1 MLRERVGMT
10 TVAQQLATTLKE
22 IGVRYI
28 FGVPSGNWIDYM
40 AAIES
45 TDGLD
50 FILVSN
56 ESSCGFM
63 ADVCWRLTG
72 TVAACFGTFGPGACN
87 LSTGVC
93 GGYLDRAPMLAFT
106 DEMSAAMRPRITQ
119 MNIDHQALFRPIT
132 KWTTRISPETVRQ
145 TLHQAVKIATSE
157 VPGPV
162 HIGLPA
168 DGMALQPA
176 AEADTTM
183 PTADSLPVPD
193 AALLEEAVGLFQAAK
208 RPLLAVG
215 LSAVR
220 MDAAALIR
228 KIVDKHHLPVVLTP
242 MAKGLLPEDHRC
254 YAGVLAHA
262 CSDLVAQTH
271 QQADLVIGIG
281 FDPVELNYEDW
292 LPHAPLIHLDTRA
305 ADLDTDAYT
314 LACDLVGDMLPALQR
329 LADLDDTGNQW
340 DLEALARRRSQMFGA
355 LAPAKNTFGPKAVL
369 DILRAFLP
377 EDGLMTCDV
386 GAHLHLIGQQWR
398 TPAPDLQL
406 MTNGCSSM
414 GFAIPAA
421 IAAKL
426 SRPDKQVCCVV
437 GDGGFLMT
445 VGEIATALRLD
456 LHIVFILITDNHL
469 ALIRL
474 KQTNKDY
481 PHYETRLYGKAY
493 ESAKSFFGAPVLTA
507 SSQEEYR
514 QALDRAFGARGPII
528 VEALVDPDEYDSLLL
543 KGNR

>member
-1 MLRERVGMT
+1 MA
-10 TVAQQLATTLKE
+10 TVAQKLATTLKE
-22 IGVRYI
+22 MGVQYI

-40 AAIES
+40 AAIEAVE
-45 TDGLD
+45 GLN

-72 TVAACFGTFGPGACN
+72 KVAAGFGTFGPGACN

-93 GGYLDRAPMLAFT
+93 GAFLDRAPMLAFT

-132 KWTTRISPETVRQ
+132 KWTTRISPETVQQ
-145 TLHQAVKIATSE
+145 TLYEAMQVATAE

-168 DGMALQPA
+168 DGMALRPA
-176 AEADTTM
+176 AESEST
-183 PTADSLPVPD
+183 PPPILSLLVPD
-193 AALLEEAVGLFQAAK
+193 EALIDKVIRLFKAAR

-215 LSAVR
+215 LSATR
-220 MDAAALIR
+220 IDMGSIIR
-228 KIVDKHHLPVVLTP
+228 KIVDKHCLPLVLTP
-242 MAKGLLPEDHRC
+242 MAKGLLPEDHPC

-262 CSDLVAQTH
+262 CSDTVAQTH
-271 QQADLVIGIG
+271 QQSDLVIGVG

-292 LPHAPLIHLDTRA
+292 MPNVPLIHLDTRK
-305 ADLDTDAYT
+305 ADLDVSTHT
-314 LACDLVGDMLPALQR
+314 LACELLGDITPVLKR
-329 LADLDDTGNQW
+329 LAELDAVGNRW
-340 DLEALARRRSQMFGA
+340 DFEALDRRRRQMFET
-355 LAPAKNTFGPKAVL
+355 LTPQNDSFGPKAVL
-369 DILRAFLP
+369 SSLREVLP
-377 EDGLMTCDV
+377 QDGLMTCDV

-426 SRPDKQVCCVV
+426 SRPDRQVCAVV

-445 VGEIATALRLD
+445 VGEMATALRLD
-456 LHIVFILITDNHL
+456 LHIVFILITDDYL
-469 ALIRL
+469 SLIRL
-474 KQTNKDY
+474 KQTNKTY
-481 PHYETRLYGKAY
+481 PHYGTRLYGEGYA
-493 ESAKSFFGAPVLTA
+493 SAKSFFGVPVLTA
-507 SSQEEYR
+507 SNADEYR
-514 QALDRAFGARGPII
+514 RALNKAFEAKGPII
-528 VEALVDPDEYDSLLL
+528 VEALVDPDEYDGLLL
-543 KGNR
+543 RGNRSSH